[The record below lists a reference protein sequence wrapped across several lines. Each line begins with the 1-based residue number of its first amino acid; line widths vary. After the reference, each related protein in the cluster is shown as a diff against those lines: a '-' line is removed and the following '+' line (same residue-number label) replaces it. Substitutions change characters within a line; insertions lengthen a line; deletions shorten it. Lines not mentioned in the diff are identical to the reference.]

1 MERNQNGYPTSPR
14 CDCER
19 QSHGGCGSS
28 ERASEMSACE
38 AFDTMPI
45 AYCYVP
51 RQKFRMLYNESDA
64 LSHGTLFEELYIP
77 TEVYAK

>member
-19 QSHGGCGSS
+19 KPQHGDTSS
-28 ERASEMSACE
+28 ERVSEMSACE
-38 AFDTMPI
+38 ALDSMPI

-51 RQKFRMLYNESDA
+51 RQKFRMLYNEADA